1 MPVTSVDGTINVRLY
16 AHPPSVGA
24 VCEDTTAEN
33 IDFSYAD
40 SLISTRKHYF
50 SQTYTG
56 VSHM

>member
-40 SLISTRKHYF
+40 SLILNVFVALDS
-50 SQTYTG
+50 YTG